1 MKKII
6 SVLALSSLAFSVAF
20 ADVKFTL
27 NYRTQAQAF
36 SRVMSMSS
44 KDGVYNGD
52 AGAKDELW
60 NTYLLTQSKGTDD
73 ATDSF
78 QLKASNDFAGITV
91 QINPYAYSSK
101 KSIGTGG
108 NLSFKQYNGFI
119 KLGKLTL
126 KAGFWADGVMAANYQ
141 VGKKDSDRTSLAG
154 RDFLTYKMGSIYNK
168 AITYQVADITSFAG
182 STAPTAYLEYKGDVG
197 DATLTARLSAISL
210 GNNTWD
216 GNDIYSG
223 FAAQLDAKL
232 ESFDAEFTFKQASMQ
247 SSKAE
252 RAVSLYVQPLGFE
265 NLDMSFGGALG
276 FYNGHLAEY
285 NAELRMRLTAGPL
298 AISFIN
304 NIGHVDPED
313 YAARVTTASDRGYK
327 QHVGAEYLKAGKT
340 ATFVKNA
347 DASTSMWNTLG
358 FFFMLTDTF
367 QPFVTMGD
375 IVGFK
380 STALNNEI
388 AAGNPTNFGDF
399 GMELFI
405 EPGIQIFASK
415 NAFITAACRMG
426 WSHMLLDSD
435 RYKDYGNEMAILVPV
450 IMRVKL

>member
-101 KSIGTGG
+101 KEIGTGK
-108 NLSFKQYNGFI
+108 NLSFKQYNGYL
-119 KLGKLTL
+119 KLGKLSL
-126 KAGFWADGVMAANYQ
+126 NAGFWGDGVMAANYQ
-141 VGKKDSDRTSLAG
+141 VGKKDADRTSLAG
-154 RDFLTYKMGSIYNK
+154 RDYLAYKMGSIYSK
-168 AITYQVADITSFAG
+168 AITLNVTDITGFAG
-182 STAPTAYLEYKGDVG
+182 TATPSAYLEYKGDVG
-197 DATLTARLSAISL
+197 DVTLTARLSAISL
-210 GNNTWD
+210 GADTWD

-223 FAAQLDAKL
+223 FAAQLDTKF
-232 ESFDAEFTFKQASMQ
+232 ESFDAEFTFKQASMK
-247 SSKAE
+247 SEKAE
-252 RAVSLYVQPLGFE
+252 RALSLYVQPLGLE

-285 NAELRMRLTAGPL
+285 NAELRMRYSAGPL
-298 AISFIN
+298 AISFVN
-304 NIGHVDPED
+304 NFAHIDLDD
-313 YAARVTTASDRGYK
+313 YKARVSTASDRGYK

-347 DASTSMWNTLG
+347 EAGTAMWNVLG
-358 FFFMLTDTF
+358 FFFQLSDTF

-380 STALNNEI
+380 SDCVGDNAPTV
-388 AAGNPTNFGDF
+388 TNFGDF

-426 WSHMLLDSD
+426 WSHLLMNSD